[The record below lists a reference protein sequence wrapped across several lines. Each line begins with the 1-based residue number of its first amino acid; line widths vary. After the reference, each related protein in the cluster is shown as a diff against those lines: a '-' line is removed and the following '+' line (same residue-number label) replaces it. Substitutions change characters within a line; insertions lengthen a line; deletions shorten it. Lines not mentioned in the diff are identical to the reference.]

1 MIKKQE
7 LRLYVFFHFKSNTIT
22 KGLLMFEELIEKINK
37 IEANVNLL
45 LELHLEQTNNL
56 TTYNDVAKFL
66 GVTRKTIYNYV
77 KNQKLTKGLH
87 YYTND
92 KGTPTFIPSEIIE
105 FKKGVKAVDIKPLE
119 KLLAKP
125 HERVNNPIVSSMLVG
140 VA

>member
-1 MIKKQE
+1 
-7 LRLYVFFHFKSNTIT
+7 
-22 KGLLMFEELIEKINK
+22 MFEELIEKINK

-45 LELHLEQTNNL
+45 LQLHIEQSNSL

-66 GVTRKTIYNYV
+66 GVTRKTIYNYI
-77 KNQKLTKGLH
+77 KDGKFIEEKH